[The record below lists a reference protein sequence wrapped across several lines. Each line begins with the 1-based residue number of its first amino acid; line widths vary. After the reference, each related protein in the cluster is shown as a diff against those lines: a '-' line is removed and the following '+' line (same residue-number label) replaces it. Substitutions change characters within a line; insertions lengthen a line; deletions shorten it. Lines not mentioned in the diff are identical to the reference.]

1 MENKIET
8 LNEIDV
14 TSYVETP
21 KANSYIYDENGFPIN
36 FLDKENR
43 ELVEQIGRYY
53 ISTLSAEEEFNLL
66 ECLISRIKIRY
77 NSLNLKILSAQSKLE
92 YLTNYLS

>member
-14 TSYVETP
+14 TSHVETS
-21 KANSYIYDENGFPIN
+21 KANGYIYDENGFPIN

-53 ISTLSAEEEFNLL
+53 ISTLSDEATFEL
-66 ECLISRIKIRY
+66 
-77 NSLNLKILSAQSKLE
+77 LE
-92 YLTNYLS
+92 YLISITKLRYNGLNMQLLRALSKAN